1 VLRIARHTDQLEA
14 VTSFYR
20 DRVGFPELGG
30 FAGHDGYDGVLLGIS
45 GTGTHLELT
54 SGGLHPA
61 PQQHP
66 ESLLVLYLETQAEID
81 AIATRIAQRPVVP
94 ANPYWRE
101 NALAFADPDGF
112 QLLLALRTAD
122 DGLTPAMRIEPYAGP
137 RADLRSLF
145 ELAEDSR
152 SQLDSYLDLGRVL
165 VAVCA
170 VRVLGHLQITDRGRP
185 SEAEIKSMAVLPSHR
200 RRGIGRALITA
211 AIELARSESRS
222 TLLVATAAADVG
234 NLRFYQ
240 RMGFRMRSI
249 ERDAFSAATGYD
261 LQPSIDGIELR
272 DRVWLDL
279 ALDAPVRAGPGS
291 PQLVNDPA
299 VPRQPV
305 AGDGED
311 AAHGQIAA
319 QEA

>member
-1 VLRIARHTDQLEA
+1 
-14 VTSFYR
+14 
-20 DRVGFPELGG
+20 
-30 FAGHDGYDGVLLGIS
+30 
-45 GTGTHLELT
+45 
-54 SGGLHPA
+54 
-61 PQQHP
+61 
-66 ESLLVLYLETQAEID
+66 
-81 AIATRIAQRPVVP
+81 
-94 ANPYWRE
+94 
-101 NALAFADPDGF
+101 
-112 QLLLALRTAD
+112 
-122 DGLTPAMRIEPYAGP
+122 
-137 RADLRSLF
+137 
-145 ELAEDSR
+145 
-152 SQLDSYLDLGRVL
+152 
-165 VAVCA
+165 
-170 VRVLGHLQITDRGRP
+170 
-185 SEAEIKSMAVLPSHR
+185 MAVLPSHR

-222 TLLVATAAADVG
+222 TLVVATAAADVG

-279 ALDAPVRAGPGS
+279 ALDAPAPAGPGS